1 MIKLEQNIISSSSED
16 GTIKIWDCKF
26 EKSIN
31 TFFENCSIISL
42 AYKKQKLISGNL
54 NGEVSIRTLSKDYQQ
69 KKIKT
74 FKAHSG
80 IIRVI
85 KFINDTQIATG
96 GEDNKVK
103 IWDLEGQLISEFEH
117 LNFVQSIEILDAN
130 TIITAS
136 YDGKIKTWKVKK

>member
-1 MIKLEQNIISSSSED
+1 MKTAQSLVLLIKN
-16 GTIKIWDCKF
+16 
-26 EKSIN
+26 
-31 TFFENCSIISL
+31 
-42 AYKKQKLISGNL
+42 KKQKPISGNL
-54 NGEVSIRTLSKDYQQ
+54 NDEVSIRTLSKDYQQ

-103 IWDLEGQLISEFEH
+103 IWDLEGRLISEFEQ
-117 LNFVQSIEILDAN
+117 QSIEILDTN

-136 YDGKIKTWKVKK
+136 YDGRIKTWRINK